1 MLRSEEGDISVML
14 ESRSKNDIVIAKHIR
29 EEEIAALRA
38 LRINTFRVKRV
49 MRVYYTSLLQA
60 IELRIKGNIY
70 LEF

>member
-49 MRVYYTSLLQA
+49 MRVYYTSLLQV
-60 IELRIKGNIY
+60 IEPRIKGNIY